1 MIFLGKSSG
10 QDDFSP
16 PNADLHLSPGLL
28 LPIPVS
34 LLADHGTKLPC
45 ASQARR
51 FGLYKATSVKALYIH

>member
-28 LPIPVS
+28 SIPVS

-51 FGLYKATSVKALYIH
+51 FGLYKATPIKALYIH